1 MKYMFDDKMYFSY
14 ETPPVEDK
22 TNYEYQWYETSM
34 FKLFRNGSRD
44 ELEKLG
50 LKKLTRL
57 RLQNSGW
64 DPYAVIRDDPF
75 ARPSESPTMKP
86 VKLGFRLAKMS

>member
-1 MKYMFDDKMYFSY
+1 MKNMFDDQMYFSY
-14 ETPPVEDK
+14 ETPPTEDK

-34 FKLFRNGSRD
+34 FKLLGNGTRD

-50 LKKLTRL
+50 QEKLTRL
-57 RLQNSGW
+57 RQKNSGW
-64 DPYAVIRDDPF
+64 DPYAVIRDDSF
-75 ARPSESPTMKP
+75 SRPGESPTMKP